1 MEILPVLSFTFLLAR
16 SLSVF
21 VDNYFK
27 EKRFPIGALVS
38 VIACYVGLAASVYPF
53 VLRYLYSPIKS
64 LLLF

>member
-27 EKRFPIGALVS
+27 EKRFPSGSLVS
-38 VIACYVGLAASVYPF
+38 VISFYIGLAASVYPF
-53 VLRYLYSPIKS
+53 DIRYL
-64 LLLF
+64 